1 MLRVLS
7 QSHQK
12 FLYPLLL
19 TYNLQEKQKVS
30 FLINNSNEQHKDAF
44 CSVKNVNST
53 SFLAMRR
60 TGEKNVYA
68 LFIPVRVYSS
78 NRKNSLDLIND
89 NLHVCDVNQMIDYL
103 WKFETY
109 YH

>member
-1 MLRVLS
+1 
-7 QSHQK
+7 
-12 FLYPLLL
+12 
-19 TYNLQEKQKVS
+19 
-30 FLINNSNEQHKDAF
+30 
-44 CSVKNVNST
+44 
-53 SFLAMRR
+53 MRR